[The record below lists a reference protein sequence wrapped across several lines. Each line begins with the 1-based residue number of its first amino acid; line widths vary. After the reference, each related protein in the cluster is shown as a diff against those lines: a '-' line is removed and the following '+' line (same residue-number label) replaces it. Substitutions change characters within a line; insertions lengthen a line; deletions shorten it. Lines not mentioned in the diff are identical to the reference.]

1 MIYGKLLVP
10 ASYSGW
16 LRNPAP
22 PWMVEPLETMGFC
35 PPIVQDFATIHC
47 IKCPQEMKSQ
57 LQSM

>member
-10 ASYSGW
+10 ANYCGW

-22 PWMVEPLETMGFC
+22 TWMVEPLETMGFC

-47 IKCPQEMKSQ
+47 IKCPQEMNS
-57 LQSM
+57 